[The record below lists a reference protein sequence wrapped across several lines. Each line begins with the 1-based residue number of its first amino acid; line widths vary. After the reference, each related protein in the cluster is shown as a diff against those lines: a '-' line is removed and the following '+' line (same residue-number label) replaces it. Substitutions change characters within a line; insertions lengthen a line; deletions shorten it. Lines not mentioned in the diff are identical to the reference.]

1 MKYLRDIKE
10 LEGVK
15 VLVRL
20 DLNVPVQNGVVMDD
34 FRIRKILPTILY
46 LQKKK
51 ARIIL
56 MSHIESLVHGTSMV
70 PVAEHLKKLGINCI
84 FVKNYQNA
92 LKEIEKT
99 VIKSVIEFS
108 HDNCVILLENLREHE
123 GEIKNDRSFAR
134 ELASLGDIY
143 INEAFAVSHREHAS
157 ISAITEF
164 LPSYAGLLFEEEI
177 KHLSTAFN
185 PTHPFLFILGG
196 AKFETKLPLIEKF
209 LNIADKVFI
218 GGALANNFFKE
229 SGKETGKSVVSE
241 KDFNLPR
248 FLSNSKLLLPSDVVV
263 VNGKASIKKIDN
275 ILADETIYDAG
286 PETMRML
293 EKEINMAKYIL
304 WNGPLGAYEQ
314 GFMQPTLDLA
324 QMIAHVT
331 KNNDTKSILGGG
343 DTLATINHFKTE
355 DQFTFVSTGGGAMLE
370 FLVNGTLAGITAL
383 ERSES

>member
-20 DLNVPVQNGVVMDD
+20 DLNVPVKNGVVIDV

-263 VNGKASIKKIDN
+263 VNGKASIKKID
-275 ILADETIYDAG
+275 
-286 PETMRML
+286 
-293 EKEINMAKYIL
+293 
-304 WNGPLGAYEQ
+304 
-314 GFMQPTLDLA
+314 
-324 QMIAHVT
+324 
-331 KNNDTKSILGGG
+331 
-343 DTLATINHFKTE
+343 
-355 DQFTFVSTGGGAMLE
+355 
-370 FLVNGTLAGITAL
+370 
-383 ERSES
+383 